1 MKRTATALAIAA
13 ALTVAGPAAAKSTQY
28 QGKTKEGT
36 KVSFVLSGKWVDQFR
51 SSVPTTCVS
60 AQGGNPIVTI
70 HSWAPPYKY
79 LLGRRAQVKYTDPY
93 TTTYKI
99 STKKAGKRKI
109 KGKLALSYSMLA
121 NNTFGGYRILTC
133 YGTASFTA
141 KRVR

>member
-1 MKRTATALAIAA
+1 MKRTATALAIVA
-13 ALTVAGPAAAKSTQY
+13 ALAVAGPAAAKPTQY
-28 QGKTKEGT
+28 KGKTKEGT
-36 KVSFVLSGKWVDQFR
+36 KVSFALSGKWVDQFR

>member
-1 MKRTATALAIAA
+1 MKRTATALAIVA
-13 ALTVAGPAAAKSTQY
+13 ALAVAGPAAAKSPGY
-28 QGKTKEGT
+28 KGKTKEGT

-51 SSVPTTCVS
+51 ASVTTTCVS
-60 AQGGNPIVTI
+60 AQGGNPFVTI

-79 LLGRRAQVKYTDPY
+79 LLGRSAQVKYTDPY

-99 STKKAGKRKI
+99 STRKAGKKI

-133 YGTASFTA
+133 YGTGSFTA
-141 KRVR
+141 KRAK